1 MPPETLE
8 PLIKTLVNH
17 FVSDK
22 SRPEVVTLGI
32 NTVRELCVRVPLAM
46 DAALLADLIEY
57 RKDKVPPARPLH
69 LSLSP
74 LLHHRTSRVRRARAP
89 RPPTYCRRRQTRRA
103 GARPFFLSPVGR
115 Q

>member
-69 LSLSP
+69 LSLPHP
-74 LLHHRTSRVRRARAP
+74 L
-89 RPPTYCRRRQTRRA
+89 PPTHCRRRQTRRA